1 MSDWEPSATLDML
14 RNRARMLHGIRAFF
28 ALRGVM
34 EVSPPLLS
42 GAAVTDPQIESIH
55 ARVCGETRYLH
66 TSPEFAMKR
75 LLAAGSGDIYY
86 LGPVFRDGERG
97 RRHAT
102 EFTMLEWYRL
112 GFDLEALMTEVE
124 TLLLTLAYPHRSLQP
139 AMRLSYREAFLRY
152 AGIDPFAADDKA
164 LAAVARERGLDV
176 AGEMGRDDWLDLL
189 ISTVVAPQFPTDRL
203 TLVFD
208 YPASQAALA
217 RVADGPYG
225 AVARRF
231 EAYLGELELVNGFH
245 ELAVA
250 EEQRARFEADLAR
263 RQARGQAAV
272 PMDDHLLAALAAGL
286 PDCAGVSVGI
296 DRLLMAVC
304 GEADIS
310 AVQCFCEA
318 RA

>member
-1 MSDWEPSATLDML
+1 MSDWAPSASLDML

-28 ALRGVM
+28 DVRGVM

-42 GAAVTDPQIESIH
+42 AAAVTDPQIESVQ

-102 EFTMLEWYRL
+102 EFTMLEWYRP

-124 TLLLTLAYPHRSLQP
+124 TLLLPLAYPHRPLQP

-152 AGIDPFAADDKA
+152 AGIDPFAASDEA

-189 ISTVVAPQFPTDRL
+189 ISTAVAPQLPVDRL
-203 TLVFD
+203 TFVHD

-217 RVADGPYG
+217 RVVDGPCG

-231 EAYLGELELVNGFH
+231 EAYLGELELANGFH

-250 EEQRARFEADLAR
+250 GEQRARFEADLAR

-272 PMDDHLLAALAAGL
+272 PVDEQLLAALAAGL

-304 GEADIS
+304 GVADIS

>member
-1 MSDWEPSATLDML
+1 MTDWQPSASLEML

-28 ALRGVM
+28 DVREVM

-42 GAAVTDPQIESIH
+42 AAAVTDPQIASVEAS
-55 ARVCGETRYLH
+55 VCGETGYLH

-86 LGPVFRDGERG
+86 LGPVFRNHERG

-112 GFDLEALMTEVE
+112 GFDLEALMNEVE
-124 TLLLTLAYPHRSLQP
+124 TLLLQLAHPHRPLAGST
-139 AMRLSYREAFLRY
+139 RLSYREAFLRY
-152 AGIDPFAADDKA
+152 ADMDPLAASDED
-164 LAAVARERGLDV
+164 LAAVACEQGLNV
-176 AGEMGRDDWLDLL
+176 TGEMGRDDWLDLL
-189 ISTVVAPQFPTDRL
+189 ISTVVAPRFPGDRL
-203 TLVFD
+203 TFVYD

-217 RVADGPYG
+217 RVVEGPDGV
-225 AVARRF
+225 VARRF
-231 EAYLGELELVNGFH
+231 EAYLGQLELANGFH

-250 EEQRARFEADLAR
+250 DEQRARFEADLVRRRER
-263 RQARGQAAV
+263 RQPAV
-272 PMDDHLLAALAAGL
+272 PMDERLLAALESGL

-304 GEADIS
+304 GVVDIS
-310 AVQCFCEA
+310 GVQCFDPG

>member
-1 MSDWEPSATLDML
+1 MSDWEPSASPDML

-28 ALRGVM
+28 AVRGVM

-42 GAAVTDPQIESIH
+42 GAAVTDPQIESVP
-55 ARVCGETRYLH
+55 ARVCGEVRYLH

-97 RRHAT
+97 RRHAA

-124 TLLLTLAYPHRSLQP
+124 ALLLPLAHPHRSLQP

-152 AGIDPFAADDKA
+152 AGIDPFAVGDEV
-164 LAAVARERGLDV
+164 LAAVARERGLEV
-176 AGEMGRDDWLDLL
+176 TGEMGRDDWLDLL
-189 ISTVVAPQFPTDRL
+189 ISTVVAPQFPADRL
-203 TLVFD
+203 TFIHD

-217 RVADGPYG
+217 RVVDGPYG

-231 EAYLGELELVNGFH
+231 EAYLGELELANGFH

-272 PMDDHLLAALAAGL
+272 PVDAQLLAALAAGL
-286 PDCAGVSVGI
+286 PDCAGVSVGV